1 MNVMALDPQ
10 VCYAAIRSRDARFDG
25 RFFVAVMTTGVYCR
39 PSCRSRSPRPEN
51 VRFYRTAQEAEA
63 AGFRPCRRCR
73 PEEWQQSDGS
83 GGIRPGGDTV
93 GLLLPGAARTGES
106 SDTVDR
112 VGDMAARIGWSPRHL
127 QRLVGAQ
134 VGLTPHT
141 VIRFA
146 RLHLASRLLRS
157 SRLSVTEVALKTGYP
172 SLRALE
178 EDTARSFAL
187 TPSRF
192 RALSQ
197 GAGSDEPLLAW
208 GPALNLEMSYSGA
221 FDPPATLRFWARR
234 AVPGLEEGDESGRWF
249 RRVLRLCH
257 GFGLFEVKS
266 PATEGA
272 PVLLTLRLESVED
285 LGEAV
290 QTVRGSLD
298 LDANPSAV
306 LSTLRRDPLLG
317 PIVEKN
323 PGRRVPGHVNGDEM
337 AIRAILGQQVSV
349 SAARTHTARLV
360 AELGTP
366 LNHPV
371 GTLRFAFPTP
381 EQIVAG
387 GPDLPGMALVASRRR
402 TVYGFAAAR
411 QAGDVPPLHRGGD
424 PDRIGRALERL
435 FGIGPWTRA
444 YVALRALGD
453 PDAFLASDLGVR
465 QSLERLAGRPFTA
478 REIERLS
485 EPWRPFRGY
494 AVIQLWAELARTA
507 TKPPSG

>member
-1 MNVMALDPQ
+1 
-10 VCYAAIRSRDARFDG
+10 
-25 RFFVAVMTTGVYCR
+25 
-39 PSCRSRSPRPEN
+39 
-51 VRFYRTAQEAEA
+51 
-63 AGFRPCRRCR
+63 
-73 PEEWQQSDGS
+73 
-83 GGIRPGGDTV
+83 
-93 GLLLPGAARTGES
+93 
-106 SDTVDR
+106 
-112 VGDMAARIGWSPRHL
+112 
-127 QRLVGAQ
+127 
-134 VGLTPHT
+134 
-141 VIRFA
+141 
-146 RLHLASRLLRS
+146 
-157 SRLSVTEVALKTGYP
+157 
-172 SLRALE
+172 
-178 EDTARSFAL
+178 
-187 TPSRF
+187 
-192 RALSQ
+192 
-197 GAGSDEPLLAW
+197 
-208 GPALNLEMSYSGA
+208 
-221 FDPPATLRFWARR
+221 
-234 AVPGLEEGDESGRWF
+234 
-249 RRVLRLCH
+249 VLRLCH
-257 GFGLFEVKS
+257 GLGLFEVRS

-306 LSTLRRDPLLG
+306 LSTLGRDPLLG

-360 AELGTP
+360 ALLGTP

-381 EQIVAG
+381 EQIVAA
-387 GPDLPGMALVASRRR
+387 GPELPGMALVGSRRR

-411 QAGDVPPLHRGGD
+411 QAGDVPPLRRGGD
-424 PDRIGRALERL
+424 PDRIGRALERV

-465 QSLERLAGRPFTA
+465 QSLAQLAGRPVTA
-478 REIERLS
+478 RESERLS

-494 AVIQLWAELARTA
+494 AVVHLWAALAQTA
-507 TKPPSG
+507 RQPPSG